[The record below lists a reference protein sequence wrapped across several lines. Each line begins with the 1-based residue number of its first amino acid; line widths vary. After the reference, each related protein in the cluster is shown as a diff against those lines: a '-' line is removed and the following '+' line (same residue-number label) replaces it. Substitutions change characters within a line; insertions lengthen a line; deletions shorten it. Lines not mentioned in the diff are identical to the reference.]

1 MIYVNYPKRKKH
13 QKGPILTLLHAST
26 LKDWGW
32 SPQKCSWDA
41 VYPILVFHPD
51 PPTPLFSLLAMSTPK
66 FYPANLLLE
75 TQPHPFLA
83 FFKPNLT
90 LWHKLCHSKLAQR
103 LPRSSLGTHALNLET
118 LFALVLIKN
127 KKGGENKFS
136 FSHWKRVHFTL
147 SRFEKFF

>member
-1 MIYVNYPKRKKH
+1 MIYVNYPKRKKN
-13 QKGPILTLLHAST
+13 QIGPISTLLHCST
-26 LKDWGW
+26 LNDWAW
-32 SPQKCSWDA
+32 SPQNCSWDTG
-41 VYPILVFHPD
+41 YPILVFHSD
-51 PPTPLFSLLAMSTPK
+51 PPPFSLLAMSTPK

-90 LWHKLCHSKLAQR
+90 LWHKLCHSKLVQR

-118 LFALVLIKN
+118 LFALVFIKN
-127 KKGGENKFS
+127 KKGGEKKSS
-136 FSHWKRVHFTL
+136 FSHWKRVHFAL